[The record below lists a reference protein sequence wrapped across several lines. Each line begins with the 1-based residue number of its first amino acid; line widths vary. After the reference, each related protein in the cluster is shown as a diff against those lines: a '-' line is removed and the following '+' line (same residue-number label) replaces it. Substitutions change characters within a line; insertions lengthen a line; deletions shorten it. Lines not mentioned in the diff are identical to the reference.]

1 MSFLSWGE
9 RFGAL
14 RRIFGSAS
22 AEDNFLFSSADNIGF
37 TAETTRPKQADVCS
51 LRHFIHIIIIVII
64 VIYKSSS
71 SGDAVRQTVEL
82 NKR

>member
-9 RFGAL
+9 CFGAL
-14 RRIFGSAS
+14 RRIFGSTS

-37 TAETTRPKQADVCS
+37 TAETTRPQQADVCS
-51 LRHFIHIIIIVII
+51 LRHFIHAIIII
-64 VIYKSSS
+64 IYKSSS
-71 SGDAVRQTVEL
+71 SGDAVMQTVEL